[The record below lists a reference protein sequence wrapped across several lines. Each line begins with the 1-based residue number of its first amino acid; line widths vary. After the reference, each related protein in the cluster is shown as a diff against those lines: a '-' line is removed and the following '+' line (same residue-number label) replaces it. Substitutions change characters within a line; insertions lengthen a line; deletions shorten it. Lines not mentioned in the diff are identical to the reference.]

1 MDEKNKEDLGAVIK
15 TLYERYE
22 MLSRWTPELT
32 AREFLAVLALREG
45 DGRSVS
51 WLASALGCPMSS
63 ASYMADALARKK
75 VLSRRRSKD
84 DRRVVQVK
92 LAEKGRKAIEQ
103 YDRIF
108 TRIAGD
114 MAGRLDG
121 AEMDELL
128 RLLRKM
134 VSG

>member
-1 MDEKNKEDLGAVIK
+1 
-15 TLYERYE
+15 
-22 MLSRWTPELT
+22 
-32 AREFLAVLALREG
+32 
-45 DGRSVS
+45 
-51 WLASALGCPMSS
+51 
-63 ASYMADALARKK
+63 MADALARKK
-75 VLSRRRSKD
+75 VLARRRSKD

-114 MAGRLDG
+114 MARKLDG
-121 AEMDELL
+121 AELDELF

>member
-1 MDEKNKEDLGAVIK
+1 MDEKGKEDLGAVIK

-63 ASYMADALARKK
+63 ASYMADALAGKK
-75 VLSRRRSKD
+75 VLARRRSKD

-114 MAGRLDG
+114 MAGKLDG
-121 AEMDELL
+121 AELDELF